1 MDDAALKRFY
11 LNKCTDSERKEI
23 VRWIL
28 NPENDLLIKNWMK
41 DNWELLSEL
50 NYIEGNEADFNKI
63 WSNIQEKI
71 NNPKSTKDSHFLST
85 VNSNLFF
92 KTKRLKK
99 IISIAAVFII
109 LLGSTIFLSQ
119 HFFFSNKEDSN
130 VNQISKRNFGDVIPP
145 NSSNA
150 VLILNNGKTI
160 QLDNTINRVLAKQG
174 LVNIAMDSSGEI
186 IYTGMPTEKMEYNTI
201 NLPKGSKPLKL
212 ILSDKTCVWINTAS
226 TITYPTV
233 FTGKERR
240 VNVSGEVYFE
250 VAKNALMPFFV
261 THDSLE
267 IKVLGTHFNVNT
279 YADEKKAKITLIEGA
294 ISLSKNSKTLRLK
307 PGDQAQVEKNEVKLA
322 SEKANIDEVMAWK
335 NELFYYE
342 GVDLRSIM
350 RQVEKYYNVE
360 VEFHDNLEYNFFAK
374 ISRQVNLSE
383 FLKKLELTNLV
394 HFKIEKNKIIVTK

>member
-1 MDDAALKRFY
+1 M
-11 LNKCTDSERKEI
+11 
-23 VRWIL
+23 
-28 NPENDLLIKNWMK
+28 
-41 DNWELLSEL
+41 
-50 NYIEGNEADFNKI
+50 
-63 WSNIQEKI
+63 
-71 NNPKSTKDSHFLST
+71 
-85 VNSNLFF
+85 
-92 KTKRLKK
+92 
-99 IISIAAVFII
+99 
-109 LLGSTIFLSQ
+109 
-119 HFFFSNKEDSN
+119 
-130 VNQISKRNFGDVIPP
+130 
-145 NSSNA
+145 
-150 VLILNNGKTI
+150 ILNNGKTI

-360 VEFHDNLEYNFFAK
+360 VEFHDNLEYKFFAK

>member
-71 NNPKSTKDSHFLST
+71 KNPKSTKDSYFLSK

-92 KTKRLKK
+92 KTKRFKK
-99 IISIAAVFII
+99 IISIVAVFIFLI
-109 LLGSTIFLSQ
+109 GTTIFLSQ
-119 HFFFSNKEDSN
+119 QFFFSNKEDSN
-130 VNQISKRNFGDVIPP
+130 FNQISKRNFGDVIPP
-145 NSSNA
+145 SSINA

-160 QLDNTINRVLAKQG
+160 QLDNTKNRVLAKQG
-174 LVNIAMDSSGEI
+174 RVNIAMDSSGEI
-186 IYTGMPTEKMEYNTI
+186 IYTGIPSEKMEYNTI
-201 NLPKGSKPLKL
+201 IVPKGSKPLKL
-212 ILSDKTCVWINTAS
+212 ILSDKTSVWINAAS

-360 VEFHDNLEYNFFAK
+360 VEFHDNLEYKFFAK

>member
-92 KTKRLKK
+92 NTKRLKK